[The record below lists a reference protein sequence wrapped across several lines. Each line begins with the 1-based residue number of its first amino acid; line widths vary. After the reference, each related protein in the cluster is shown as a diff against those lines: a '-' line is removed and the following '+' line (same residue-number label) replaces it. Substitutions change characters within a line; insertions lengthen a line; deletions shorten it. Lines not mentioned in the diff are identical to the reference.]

1 MNWSADTF
9 SAATKNPLPLG
20 MGSVKAEK
28 LIMTGSISE
37 EIVYFLRKAVF
48 AGYNIIIS
56 GSTGSG
62 KTSFLNILTSFIPKD
77 ERIITIEDS
86 AELKIMGRY

>member
-1 MNWSADTF
+1 
-9 SAATKNPLPLG
+9 